1 MCCWT
6 SGLNRCSGQGRTGI
20 CTGIL
25 YLSRRA
31 QNDLCW
37 CTAIKVEIYDG
48 TTLLSTITA
57 QEFREDL
64 KSAEKETENMR
75 LITRFLEQF
84 ETGRSHTIS
93 VRYAGTTSQLPDS
106 PKTLLFPKS

>member
-1 MCCWT
+1 
-6 SGLNRCSGQGRTGI
+6 
-20 CTGIL
+20 
-25 YLSRRA
+25 
-31 QNDLCW
+31 
-37 CTAIKVEIYDG
+37 
-48 TTLLSTITA
+48 
-57 QEFREDL
+57 
-64 KSAEKETENMR
+64 MR